1 MAGAAVTHAVGR
13 RALGSSAVRTLALV
27 IVLGLLGAGAAAAWQ
42 AREARTHEARAVVL
56 LVPLIGN
63 PFEEAGGN
71 DELVD
76 LQTEAE
82 LVRSQVVGEEVVRRT
97 GTDRPA
103 DELLDGVE
111 VTVPV
116 NTQLLEI
123 TVRADD
129 ADDARAAAQALADT
143 YLDYRLSVGKSVL
156 FDRTAGL
163 SEQVVALETEQQ
175 RLQDQPRPV
184 GEPDPFAQD
193 AEAVA
198 DQLADARAQLSDLAA
213 VPVDPGRVVTPA
225 TDVESSV
232 PGGPPT
238 VILLG
243 LLVGALLGLAVAA
256 ATRRPGGV
264 VRSPADLERA
274 ETETLGAL
282 PVLPAPADGDGP
294 GEGHPT
300 GAASPTWLRAA
311 VLSLGTD
318 RPFVIVC
325 VGTDGPAD
333 MGGTGADESAAPGFA
348 LATVLAEQTAAA
360 RRATVLVD
368 LTGRLDG
375 RLREAPGL
383 VELLTGDHDVDEVV
397 IDVRPH
403 LQTIGAGFGPSALD
417 DLTASFEMADVTSRL
432 TDEHDVIIFASDRP
446 GSARTE
452 GLVAAAD
459 LVLVAVAPG
468 TTRLDDL
475 DAATTALTRLGAPL
489 VRTVFVPAG
498 FVGAELDTRPLTT
511 S

>member
-1 MAGAAVTHAVGR
+1 MAGAAVPHAVR
-13 RALGSSAVRTLALV
+13 RGALGSPVLRALILAV
-27 IVLGLLGAGAAAAWQ
+27 VLGLLGAAAAAAWQ
-42 AREARTHEARAVVL
+42 VRESRTHEARAVVL
-56 LVPLIGN
+56 LVPLVGN

-97 GTDRPA
+97 GTDRPV

-123 TVRADD
+123 TARADS
-129 ADDARAAAQALADT
+129 AADARDAAQGLAVA
-143 YLDYRLSVGKSVL
+143 YLEYRLSVGQSSL
-156 FDRTAGL
+156 FDRTASR
-163 SEQVVALETEQQ
+163 SEQVVALESEQQ
-175 RLQDQPRPV
+175 RLQDEVRPV
-184 GEPDPFAQD
+184 GEPDPFAQES
-193 AEAVA
+193 EAVA
-198 DQLADARAQLSDLAA
+198 DSLADVRAELSELAA

-225 TDVESSV
+225 ADVESDV

-238 VILLG
+238 VVLLG
-243 LLVGALLGLAVAA
+243 LLVGALLGLAIAGS
-256 ATRRPGGV
+256 TRRLGDGV
-264 VRSPADLERA
+264 RTPTDLARAD
-274 ETETLGAL
+274 TPTLGAL
-282 PVLPAPADGDGP
+282 PAPTDGAGHPAAPA
-294 GEGHPT
+294 
-300 GAASPTWLRAA
+300 SLTWLRAA

-333 MGGTGADESAAPGFA
+333 MGGPGTDESAAPGFA

-383 VELLTGDHDVDEVV
+383 VELLTGDHEVDEVV
-397 IDVRPH
+397 TDVRPH
-403 LQTIGAGFGPSALD
+403 LQTISAGFGPSALD

-432 TDEHDVIIFASDRP
+432 TDEHDVVVFASDRP
-446 GSARTE
+446 SSARTE
-452 GLVAAAD
+452 GLAAAAD
-459 LVLVAVAPG
+459 LVLIAVAPG

-475 DAATTALTRLGAPL
+475 DSASAALTRLGAPQ

-498 FVGAELDTRPLTT
+498 FVGAELDTRPLAT